1 MIHHIIQHHICAS
14 GGLHSWLFATDR
26 VDNRSTKLYLGIDLT
41 SLSMALRENWF
52 VPPWELFCTSVS
64 PNVCTREN
72 QSCKYLGDSGV
83 LFLCAFQ
90 EFQGGSNGFCFQS
103 LNPNILLSFFRFSV
117 AGERS
122 GGPGGPGTRVAI
134 DSDPSKHFG

>member
-1 MIHHIIQHHICAS
+1 MQKTN
-14 GGLHSWLFATDR
+14 FANTWVIR
-26 VDNRSTKLYLGIDLT
+26 VYY
-41 SLSMALRENWF
+41 F
-52 VPPWELFCTSVS
+52 SVS
-64 PNVCTREN
+64 H
-72 QSCKYLGDSGV
+72 
-83 LFLCAFQ
+83 

-122 GGPGGPGTRVAI
+122 GGPGGPGTRVTI